1 MDDMNAK
8 PATTKKD
15 DTTTIQK
22 NLEDI
27 GSRVKTIRKEL
38 RLKQSEMAEKLDTF
52 HSYISSVEKGKANPG
67 HSFFFKISTL
77 FNVNL
82 NYLFHGKGEM
92 FLSDKP
98 EKPGKK
104 VTEDYSLILDEFDH
118 IDPDFMRWLL
128 DYSPL
133 FYHNVI
139 GFAFRF
145 WYENEKAISR
155 EVERNVEKKKKLEE
169 LEDASRKK

>member
-1 MDDMNAK
+1 MDDVVNGK

-15 DTTTIQK
+15 ETPTIQK

-27 GSRVKTIRKEL
+27 GKRVRTIRKEL
-38 RLKQSEMAEKLDTF
+38 RLKQAEMAEKLDTF
-52 HSYISSVEKGKANPG
+52 HSYISAVEKGKANPG
-67 HSFFFKISTL
+67 HSFFFKISTV
-77 FNVNL
+77 FDINL
-82 NYLFHGKGEM
+82 NFLFHGKGDM
-92 FLSDKP
+92 FLTKTP
-98 EKPGKK
+98 EKKN
-104 VTEDYSLILDEFDH
+104 TEDYSLIPDEFGL

-139 GFAFRF
+139 GFAFQF

-155 EVERNVEKKKKLEE
+155 EVERSIEKRKK
-169 LEDASRKK
+169 LEDASKK